1 MSRPLEDKNMNV
13 PNILTVAR
21 IVLTPVVLAAYMIAF
36 PGHYLVATILYFIAG
51 MTDFFDG
58 KIARKN
64 NLITNFGKFADPLA
78 DKMLTT
84 GVYLALISNGY
95 CNIWILFIILFREF
109 GISSIRLVAASQG
122 VVIPANM
129 WGKVKTFSMMIFT
142 GFIYLLLSLQFDF
155 GILPETF
162 PLHTIS
168 SVLLW
173 ITAIVTAIS
182 GVTYIIEGAKVID
195 FSK

>member
-1 MSRPLEDKNMNV
+1 MNV
-13 PNILTVAR
+13 PNALTITR
-21 IVLTPVVLAAYMIAF
+21 IVLTPVVLAAYMLNF
-36 PGHYLVATILYFIAG
+36 PAHFLVATILYFIAG

-58 KIARKN
+58 KIARSK

-84 GVYLALISNGY
+84 AVYLALISNGY

-109 GISSIRLVAASQG
+109 GISSIRLVAAAQG

-142 GFIYLLLSLQFDF
+142 GLIFLLLSLQFDF

-162 PLHTIS
+162 PLHTLS

-182 GVTYIIEGAKVID
+182 GVTYIIEGAKIID

>member
-1 MSRPLEDKNMNV
+1 MNV
-13 PNILTVAR
+13 PNALTITR
-21 IVLTPVVLAAYMIAF
+21 IVLTPVVLAAYMLNF
-36 PGHYLVATILYFIAG
+36 PAHFLVATILYFIAG

-58 KIARKN
+58 KIARSK

-84 GVYLALISNGY
+84 AVYLALISNGY

-109 GISSIRLVAASQG
+109 GISSIRLVAAAQG

-142 GFIYLLLSLQFDF
+142 GLIFLLLSLQFDF

-162 PLHTIS
+162 QLHTLS

>member
-1 MSRPLEDKNMNV
+1 MNV

-21 IVLTPVVLAAYMIAF
+21 IVLTPIVLAAYMIAF

-109 GISSIRLVAASQG
+109 GVSSIRLVAASQG

-162 PLHTIS
+162 PVHTIS

-182 GVTYIIEGAKVID
+182 GITYVIEGTKVID

>member
-1 MSRPLEDKNMNV
+1 MNV
-13 PNILTVAR
+13 PNALTITR
-21 IVLTPVVLAAYMIAF
+21 IVLTPVVLAAYMLNF
-36 PGHYLVATILYFIAG
+36 PAHFLVATILYFIAG

-58 KIARKN
+58 KIARSK

-84 GVYLALISNGY
+84 AVYLALISNGY

-109 GISSIRLVAASQG
+109 GISSIRLVAAAQG

-142 GFIYLLLSLQFDF
+142 GFIFLLLSLQFDF
-155 GILPETF
+155 GVLPASF
-162 PLHTIS
+162 PLHTLS
-168 SVLLW
+168 SDLLW

>member
-1 MSRPLEDKNMNV
+1 MNV
-13 PNILTVAR
+13 PNALTITR
-21 IVLTPVVLAAYMIAF
+21 IVLTPVVLAAYMLNF
-36 PGHYLVATILYFIAG
+36 PAHFLVATILYFIAG

-58 KIARKN
+58 KIARSK

-84 GVYLALISNGY
+84 AVYLALISNGY

-109 GISSIRLVAASQG
+109 GISSIRLVAAAQG

-142 GFIYLLLSLQFDF
+142 GFIFLLLSLQFDF
-155 GILPETF
+155 GVLPASF
-162 PLHTIS
+162 PLHTLS

-182 GVTYIIEGAKVID
+182 GVTYIIEAAKVID

>member
-1 MSRPLEDKNMNV
+1 MNV
-13 PNILTVAR
+13 PNALTITR
-21 IVLTPVVLAAYMIAF
+21 IVLTPVVLAAYMLNF
-36 PGHYLVATILYFIAG
+36 PAHFLVATILYFIAG

-58 KIARKN
+58 KIARSK

-84 GVYLALISNGY
+84 AVYLALISNGY
-95 CNIWILFIILFREF
+95 CNIFILFREF
-109 GISSIRLVAASQG
+109 GISSIRLVAAAQG

-142 GFIYLLLSLQFDF
+142 GFIFLLLSLQFDF
-155 GILPETF
+155 GVLPASF
-162 PLHTIS
+162 PLHTLS

>member
-1 MSRPLEDKNMNV
+1 MNV
-13 PNILTVAR
+13 PNALTITR
-21 IVLTPVVLAAYMIAF
+21 IVLTPVVLAAYMLNF
-36 PGHYLVATILYFIAG
+36 PAHFLVATILYFIAG

-58 KIARKN
+58 KIARSK

-84 GVYLALISNGY
+84 AVYLALISNGY

-109 GISSIRLVAASQG
+109 GISSIRLVAAAQG

-142 GFIYLLLSLQFDF
+142 GFIFLLLSLQFDF
-155 GILPETF
+155 GVLPASF
-162 PLHTIS
+162 PLHTLS

-182 GVTYIIEGAKVID
+182 GVTHIIEGAKVID

>member
-1 MSRPLEDKNMNV
+1 MNI
-13 PNILTVAR
+13 PNILTVTR
-21 IVLTPVVLAAYMIAF
+21 IVLSAVVLLVYMLVF
-36 PGHYLVATILYFIAG
+36 PVHYLAATILYFIAG

-58 KIARKN
+58 KIARRD

-95 CNIWILFIILFREF
+95 CNVWILFIILFREF
-109 GISSIRLVAASQG
+109 GISSIRLVAAAQG

-182 GVTYIIEGAKVID
+182 GITYIIEGTKVID

>member
-1 MSRPLEDKNMNV
+1 MNV
-13 PNILTVAR
+13 PNALTITR
-21 IVLTPVVLAAYMIAF
+21 IVLTPVVLAAYMLNF
-36 PGHYLVATILYFIAG
+36 PAHFLVATILYFIAG

-58 KIARKN
+58 KIARNK

-84 GVYLALISNGY
+84 AVYLALISNGY

-109 GISSIRLVAASQG
+109 GISSIRLVAAAQG

-142 GFIYLLLSLQFDF
+142 GFIFLLLSLQFDF
-155 GILPETF
+155 GVLPASF
-162 PLHTIS
+162 PLHTLS

>member
-1 MSRPLEDKNMNV
+1 MNV
-13 PNILTVAR
+13 PNILTIAR
-21 IVLTPVVLAAYMIAF
+21 IVLAPVVLLVYVLNF
-36 PGHYLVATILYFIAG
+36 PGHFLAATVLYFIAG

-58 KIARKN
+58 KIARSQ

-84 GVYLALISNGY
+84 AVYLALISNGY

-109 GISSIRLVAASQG
+109 GVSSIRLVAASQG

-129 WGKVKTFSMMIFT
+129 WGKVKTFSMMMFT
-142 GFIYLLLSLQFDF
+142 GFIFLLLSLQFDF
-155 GILPETF
+155 GVLSPAF
-162 PLHTIS
+162 PLHNIA

-173 ITAIVTAIS
+173 TTAIVTAIS
-182 GVTYIIEGAKVID
+182 GITYIIEGAKVID

>member
-1 MSRPLEDKNMNV
+1 MNV
-13 PNILTVAR
+13 PNALTITR
-21 IVLTPVVLAAYMIAF
+21 IVLTPVVLAAYMLNF
-36 PGHYLVATILYFIAG
+36 PAHFLVATILYFIAG

-58 KIARKN
+58 KIARSK

-84 GVYLALISNGY
+84 AVYLALISNGY

-109 GISSIRLVAASQG
+109 GISSIRLVAAAQG

-142 GFIYLLLSLQFDF
+142 GFIFLLLSLQFDF
-155 GILPETF
+155 GVLPASF
-162 PLHTIS
+162 PLHTLS

-182 GVTYIIEGAKVID
+182 GVTYIIGGAKVID

>member
-1 MSRPLEDKNMNV
+1 MNV
-13 PNILTVAR
+13 PNALTITR
-21 IVLTPVVLAAYMIAF
+21 IVLTPVVLAAYMLNF
-36 PGHYLVATILYFIAG
+36 PAHFLVATILYFIAG

-58 KIARKN
+58 KIARST

-84 GVYLALISNGY
+84 AVYLALISNGY

-109 GISSIRLVAASQG
+109 GISSIRLVAAAQG

-142 GFIYLLLSLQFDF
+142 GFIFLLLSLQFDF
-155 GILPETF
+155 GVLPASF
-162 PLHTIS
+162 PLHTLS

>member
-1 MSRPLEDKNMNV
+1 MNV
-13 PNILTVAR
+13 PNALTITR
-21 IVLTPVVLAAYMIAF
+21 IVLTPVVLAAYMLNF
-36 PGHYLVATILYFIAG
+36 PAHFLVATILYFIAG

-58 KIARKN
+58 KIARSK

-84 GVYLALISNGY
+84 AVYLALISNGY

-109 GISSIRLVAASQG
+109 GISSIRLVAAAQG
-122 VVIPANM
+122 IVIPANM

-142 GFIYLLLSLQFDF
+142 GFIFLLLSLQFDF
-155 GILPETF
+155 GVLPASF
-162 PLHTIS
+162 PLHTLS

>member
-1 MSRPLEDKNMNV
+1 MNV
-13 PNILTVAR
+13 PNALTITR
-21 IVLTPVVLAAYMIAF
+21 IVLTPVVLAAYMLNF
-36 PGHYLVATILYFIAG
+36 PAHFLVATILYFIAG

-58 KIARKN
+58 KIARSK

-84 GVYLALISNGY
+84 AVYLALISNGY

-109 GISSIRLVAASQG
+109 GISSIRLVAAAQG

-129 WGKVKTFSMMIFT
+129 WGKVKTFSMMLFT
-142 GFIYLLLSLQFDF
+142 GLIFLLLSLQFDF
-155 GILPETF
+155 GVLPASF
-162 PLHTIS
+162 PLHTLS

>member
-1 MSRPLEDKNMNV
+1 MNV
-13 PNILTVAR
+13 PNILTITR

-95 CNIWILFIILFREF
+95 CNVWILFIILFREF
-109 GISSIRLVAASQG
+109 GVSSIRLVAASQG

-155 GILPETF
+155 GVLPETF
-162 PLHTIS
+162 PVHAIS

-182 GVTYIIEGAKVID
+182 GITYVIEGTKVID

>member
-1 MSRPLEDKNMNV
+1 MNV
-13 PNILTVAR
+13 PNALTITR
-21 IVLTPVVLAAYMIAF
+21 IVLTPVVLAAYMLNF
-36 PGHYLVATILYFIAG
+36 PAHFLVATIRYFIAG

-58 KIARKN
+58 KIARSK

-84 GVYLALISNGY
+84 AVYLALISNGY

-109 GISSIRLVAASQG
+109 GISSIRLVAAAQG

-142 GFIYLLLSLQFDF
+142 GFIFLLLSLQFDF
-155 GILPETF
+155 GVLPASF
-162 PLHTIS
+162 PLHTLS

>member
-1 MSRPLEDKNMNV
+1 MNV
-13 PNILTVAR
+13 PNALTITR
-21 IVLTPVVLAAYMIAF
+21 IVLTPVVLAAYMLNF
-36 PGHYLVATILYFIAG
+36 PAHFLVATILYFIAG

-58 KIARKN
+58 KIARSK

-84 GVYLALISNGY
+84 AVYLALISNGY

-109 GISSIRLVAASQG
+109 GISSIRLVAAAQG

-142 GFIYLLLSLQFDF
+142 GCPARE
-155 GILPETF
+155 LPAAHAVEC
-162 PLHTIS
+162 PALDHRHRHGHLRRHLHHRRRQGHRLFQVSRIPN
-168 SVLLW
+168 
-173 ITAIVTAIS
+173 
-182 GVTYIIEGAKVID
+182 
-195 FSK
+195 

>member
-1 MSRPLEDKNMNV
+1 MNV
-13 PNILTVAR
+13 PNALTITR
-21 IVLTPVVLAAYMIAF
+21 IVLTPVVLAAYMLNF
-36 PGHYLVATILYFIAG
+36 PAHFLVATILYFIAG

-58 KIARKN
+58 KIARSK

-84 GVYLALISNGY
+84 AVYLALISNGY

-109 GISSIRLVAASQG
+109 GISSIRLVAAAQG

-142 GFIYLLLSLQFDF
+142 GFIFLLLSLQFDF
-155 GILPETF
+155 GVLPASF
-162 PLHTIS
+162 PLHTLS

>member
-1 MSRPLEDKNMNV
+1 MNV
-13 PNILTVAR
+13 PNALTITR
-21 IVLTPVVLAAYMIAF
+21 IVLTPVVLAAYMLNF
-36 PGHYLVATILYFIAG
+36 PAHFLVATILYFIAG

-58 KIARKN
+58 KIARSK

-142 GFIYLLLSLQFDF
+142 GFIFLLLSLQFDF
-155 GILPETF
+155 GVLPASF
-162 PLHTIS
+162 PLHTLS

>member
-1 MSRPLEDKNMNV
+1 MNV
-13 PNILTVAR
+13 PNALTITR
-21 IVLTPVVLAAYMIAF
+21 IVLTPVVLAAYMLNF
-36 PGHYLVATILYFIAG
+36 PAHFLVATILYFIAG

-58 KIARKN
+58 KIARSK

-84 GVYLALISNGY
+84 AVYLALISNGY

-109 GISSIRLVAASQG
+109 GISSIRLVAAAQG

-129 WGKVKTFSMMIFT
+129 WGKVKTFNMMIFT
-142 GFIYLLLSLQFDF
+142 GFIFLLLSLQFDF
-155 GILPETF
+155 GVLPASF
-162 PLHTIS
+162 PLHTLS

>member
-1 MSRPLEDKNMNV
+1 MNV
-13 PNILTVAR
+13 PNALTITR
-21 IVLTPVVLAAYMIAF
+21 IVLTPVVLAAYMLNF
-36 PGHYLVATILYFIAG
+36 PAHFLVATILYFIAG

-58 KIARKN
+58 KIARSK

-84 GVYLALISNGY
+84 AVYLALISNGY

-109 GISSIRLVAASQG
+109 GISSIRLVAAAQG

-142 GFIYLLLSLQFDF
+142 GLIFLLLSLQFDF

-162 PLHTIS
+162 PLHTLS

>member
-1 MSRPLEDKNMNV
+1 MNV
-13 PNILTVAR
+13 PNALTITR
-21 IVLTPVVLAAYMIAF
+21 IVLTPVVLAAYMLNF
-36 PGHYLVATILYFIAG
+36 PAHFLVATILYFIAG

-58 KIARKN
+58 KIARSK

-84 GVYLALISNGY
+84 AVYLALISNGY

-109 GISSIRLVAASQG
+109 GISSIRLVAAAQG

-142 GFIYLLLSLQFDF
+142 GFIFLLLSLQFDF
-155 GILPETF
+155 GVLPASF
-162 PLHTIS
+162 PLHTLS

-182 GVTYIIEGAKVID
+182 GVTYIIDGAKVID

>member
-1 MSRPLEDKNMNV
+1 MNV
-13 PNILTVAR
+13 PNALTITR
-21 IVLTPVVLAAYMIAF
+21 IVLTPVVLAAYMLNF
-36 PGHYLVATILYFIAG
+36 PAHFLVATILYFIAG

-58 KIARKN
+58 KIARSK

-84 GVYLALISNGY
+84 TVYLALISNGY

-109 GISSIRLVAASQG
+109 GISSIRLVAAAQG

-142 GFIYLLLSLQFDF
+142 GFIFLLLSLQFDF
-155 GILPETF
+155 GVLPASF
-162 PLHTIS
+162 PLHTLS

>member
-1 MSRPLEDKNMNV
+1 MNV
-13 PNILTVAR
+13 PNTLTVAR
-21 IVLTPVVLAAYMIAF
+21 IVLTPIVLAAYMLAF
-36 PGHYLVATILYFIAG
+36 PAHFLVATILYFIAG

-58 KIARKN
+58 KIARSK

-84 GVYLALISNGY
+84 AVYLALISNGY

-109 GISSIRLVAASQG
+109 GISSIRLVAAAQG

-142 GFIYLLLSLQFDF
+142 GLIFLLLSLQFDF
-155 GILPETF
+155 GILPDSF
-162 PLHTIS
+162 PLHTLS